1 MFAVK
6 SNKLF
11 LFFIALWLGIAGS
24 FRQLAIPDEGRYGDI
39 TRWMVESGDW
49 LTPRINGVPFFHK
62 PPLLHW
68 LGGGLMEVFGVHV
81 WVMRLVPVF
90 AGMVMLIGMF
100 WFIRRHADAAHSER
114 LARTS
119 VLILAS
125 SILFYGSSQYINH
138 DLLVAAW
145 ISLTVFAFADFALT
159 NTRTSLY
166 LGYVAAALALLSKG
180 LIGVLIPG
188 MILLPWLLACGYWR
202 RIPALLNP
210 LGIGLFLLIIT
221 PWLYLTEQ
229 KYPNFVHYFFIEQQF
244 DRFSAGTFN
253 NVQPWPFYIVV
264 LLFSFLPWL
273 LLTGHR
279 FSWKPAGNLLNKNI
293 FLLLVWWA
301 VSVTVF
307 FSIPP
312 SKLGGYIL
320 PAVAPLAIYLACVLH
335 YVFRDDAQTTAA
347 KGWNWSG
354 LIYISIITA
363 AFFALPY
370 IPKTAKQLTGTEPTE
385 LLILA
390 LVLLGC
396 IVAIAVWFK
405 QGKIKAFQVTL
416 LSSLLICTSVSFAV
430 KFLDHKTSSDQLAFK
445 ADLTPSMPLV
455 FFHNYYYDIPFMLD
469 RQQPVYWVEDW
480 AKVKGDNGAA
490 QIKDGLRFEPQQSHL
505 LWTDAD
511 LDARI
516 KNGEVMMILVPHDLT
531 APAALAGVAPR
542 RVERNFTVYVTGAPT
557 TAAATASAAPAP

>member
-1 MFAVK
+1 MFAVR

-11 LFFIALWLGIAGS
+11 FFLVALWLGIAAS
-24 FRQLAIPDEGRYGDI
+24 IRQLAVPDEGRYGDI

-90 AGMVMLIGMF
+90 AGMVMLVGMF
-100 WFIRRHADAAHSER
+100 WFVRRHADSKHSQT

-159 NTRTSLY
+159 NTRSSLY

-188 MILLPWLLACGYWR
+188 MILLPWLLVGGYWR
-202 RIPALLNP
+202 RIPAILNP
-210 LGIGLFLLIIT
+210 LGILLFLAIIT
-221 PWLYLTEQ
+221 PWLYCVEQ

-244 DRFSAGTFN
+244 DRFSSGQFN
-253 NVQPWPFYIVV
+253 NRQPWPFYLVC
-264 LLFSFLPWL
+264 LLISFLPWL
-273 LLTGHR
+273 LLSGSR

-307 FSIPP
+307 FSMPP
-312 SKLGGYIL
+312 SKLAGYIL

-335 YVFRDDAQTTAA
+335 HALSNDAQASTA
-347 KGWNWSG
+347 KVWNWLALG
-354 LIYISIITA
+354 YVSIITA
-363 AFFALPY
+363 ALFAVPH
-370 IPKTAKQLTGTEPTE
+370 IPKTAKQLTGSEPTE

-390 LVLLGC
+390 VVLSVC
-396 IVAIAVWFK
+396 IVVIAVLFK

-416 LSSLLICTSVSFAV
+416 LASLLVCTTVTLAV
-430 KFLDHKTSSDQLAFK
+430 KWLDHKTTSDQLAFK
-445 ADLTPSMPLV
+445 AELTPTMPLV
-455 FFHNYYYDIPFMLD
+455 FYHTYYYDIPFMLD
-469 RQQPVYWVEDW
+469 RRQPTYWVEDW
-480 AKVKGDNGAA
+480 PTVEGDNGAA
-490 QIKDGLRFEPQQSHL
+490 QLKDGLRFEPQQSYL

-511 LDARI
+511 LATRI
-516 KNGEVMMILVPHDLT
+516 KNGEKMMILVPKT
-531 APAALAGVAPR
+531 FAVPELAGVAPIR
-542 RVERNFTVYVTGAPT
+542 TERNFNVYVTG
-557 TAAATASAAPAP
+557 TAGK